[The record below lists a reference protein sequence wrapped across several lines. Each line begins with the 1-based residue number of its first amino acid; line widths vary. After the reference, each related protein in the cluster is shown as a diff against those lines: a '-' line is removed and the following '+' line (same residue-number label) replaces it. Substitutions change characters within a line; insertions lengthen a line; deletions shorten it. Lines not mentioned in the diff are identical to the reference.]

1 MSKEN
6 GAANLLQETFDKVKN
21 NIDVSTVIGDPV
33 YTESGLTIVPISKV
47 TYGFAT
53 GGDDFPSSGGKE
65 MFGGCGGAGVTI
77 TPIAFMLI
85 QDGEVTIKHISGS
98 DSAAE
103 KMVNL
108 VPDVFDK
115 VSGFVNRA
123 KD

>member
-1 MSKEN
+1 MEKESSIKE
-6 GAANLLQETFDKVKN
+6 LITSSLEQIRTI
-21 NIDVSTVIGDPV
+21 IDADTVVGRQIV
-33 YTESGLTIVPISKV
+33 TASGTTIIPISKV

-53 GGDDFPSSGGKE
+53 GGDDFPTSGGKE
-65 MFGGCGGAGVTI
+65 MFGGCGGAGVTV
-77 TPIAFMLI
+77 TPVAFMLI

-108 VPDVFDK
+108 VPDMFDK
-115 VSGFVNRA
+115 VSGFMNRA

>member
-1 MSKEN
+1 MSKDN

-33 YTESGLTIVPISKV
+33 YTESGMTIIPISKV

-53 GGDDFPSSGGKE
+53 GGDDFPTSGGKE

-108 VPDVFDK
+108 VPDMFDK
-115 VSGFVNRA
+115 VSGFVNKA
-123 KD
+123 K

>member
-1 MSKEN
+1 MSKDN
-6 GAANLLQETFDKVKN
+6 SAANLLQTTFDKVKD

-33 YTESGLTIVPISKV
+33 YTESGMTIIPISKV

-53 GGDDFPSSGGKE
+53 GGDDFPTSGGKE

-108 VPDVFDK
+108 VPDMFDK
-115 VSGFVNRA
+115 VSGFMNRS

>member
-33 YTESGLTIVPISKV
+33 YTESGMTIIPISKV

-53 GGDDFPSSGGKE
+53 GGDDFPTSGGKE

-108 VPDVFDK
+108 VPGMFDK
-115 VSGFVNRA
+115 VSGLVNR

>member
-1 MSKEN
+1 MSKDN
-6 GAANLLQETFDKVKN
+6 SAANLLQTTFDKVKD

-33 YTESGLTIVPISKV
+33 YTESGMTIIPISKV

-53 GGDDFPSSGGKE
+53 GGDDFPTSGGKE

-77 TPIAFMLI
+77 TPVAFMLI

-108 VPDVFDK
+108 VPDMFDK
-115 VSGFVNRA
+115 VSGFMNRS

>member
-1 MSKEN
+1 MSKETN
-6 GAANLLQETFDKVKN
+6 SAAGLLATTIEKVKDM
-21 NIDVSTVIGDPV
+21 IDVSTIIGDPV
-33 YTESGLTIVPISKV
+33 YTESGMTIIPISKV

-53 GGDDFPSSGGKE
+53 GGDDFPTSGGKE

-108 VPDVFDK
+108 VPGMFDK
-115 VSGFVNRA
+115 VTGLVNR

>member
-1 MSKEN
+1 MSKDN

-33 YTESGLTIVPISKV
+33 YTESGMTIIPISKV

-53 GGDDFPSSGGKE
+53 GGDDFPTSGGKE

-85 QDGEVTIKHISGS
+85 QDGDVTIKHISGS

-108 VPDVFDK
+108 VPDMFDK
-115 VSGFVNRA
+115 VSGFVNKA
-123 KD
+123 K

>member
-1 MSKEN
+1 MSKDN
-6 GAANLLQETFDKVKN
+6 SAANLLQTTFDKVKY

-33 YTESGLTIVPISKV
+33 YTESGMTIIPISKV

-53 GGDDFPSSGGKE
+53 GGDDFPTSGGKE

-77 TPIAFMLI
+77 TPVAFMLI

-108 VPDVFDK
+108 VPDMFDK
-115 VSGFVNRA
+115 VSGFMNRS

>member
-33 YTESGLTIVPISKV
+33 YTESGMTIIPISKV

-53 GGDDFPSSGGKE
+53 GGDDFPTSGGKE

-108 VPDVFDK
+108 VPGMFDK
-115 VSGFVNRA
+115 VTGLVNR